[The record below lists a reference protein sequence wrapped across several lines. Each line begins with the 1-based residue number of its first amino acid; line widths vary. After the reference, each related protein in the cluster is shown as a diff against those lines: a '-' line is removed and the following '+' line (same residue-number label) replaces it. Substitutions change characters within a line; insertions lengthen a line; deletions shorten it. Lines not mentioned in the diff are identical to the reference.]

1 MSLAE
6 VEKGKEARVGGCAT
20 CHYLLLFL
28 DLHNN
33 SMNQGSILNSI

>member
-6 VEKGKEARVGGCAT
+6 VEKRKEGRVGGCMT
-20 CHYLLLFL
+20 CHYLLFL

-33 SMNQGSILNSI
+33 SMNQVSILNSIF